1 MRREYRIS
9 TIWIQHCP
17 RWVLI
22 SVDIRLEPVHI
33 KPRWLKYEV
42 ERRFQTVR
50 MIGLMLWLWRP
61 VGAAEAPRS
70 KSGNWYQGRSHH
82 RTPVTAN
89 GNPDLGNRCRDVPYS
104 FELTSIDDDT
114 VGIWNAEASGYI
126 VETNLIVTNR
136 TKTFI
141 FPESGSQKFY
151 LQNPASDVPSPFT
164 FKVSIR

>member
-1 MRREYRIS
+1 M
-9 TIWIQHCP
+9 
-17 RWVLI
+17 
-22 SVDIRLEPVHI
+22 
-33 KPRWLKYEV
+33 
-42 ERRFQTVR
+42 
-50 MIGLMLWLWRP
+50 
-61 VGAAEAPRS
+61 
-70 KSGNWYQGRSHH
+70 
-82 RTPVTAN
+82 TAN

-114 VGIWNAEASGYI
+114 VDIWNAEASGYI

-151 LQNPASDVPSPFT
+151 LQNLASDVPSPFT